1 MPLKKGQRILSN
13 YCKELLVLQDIGHIE
28 YKDRHQRSI
37 TGQSF
42 HEQID
47 DRLHFLTCSQKISRV
62 SLVGTCGNSKRT
74 GFDFND
80 GSNCAENPEQ
90 DEQFSVFLI
99 PLRSKIRIPLHKMDL
114 H

>member
-1 MPLKKGQRILSN
+1 M
-13 YCKELLVLQDIGHIE
+13 
-28 YKDRHQRSI
+28 
-37 TGQSF
+37 
-42 HEQID
+42 
-47 DRLHFLTCSQKISRV
+47 
-62 SLVGTCGNSKRT
+62 GTCGNSKRT